1 MRAPP
6 CFCNYVIKGTYLY
19 NTYCG
24 AQLAYPLGGSAV
36 LTVTLV
42 LSLQEACGPG
52 GAPAQ
57 ARDGGA
63 AKEWYEVDNMGWYE
77 LVLVLN

>member
-36 LTVTLV
+36 LTELPQDAWLTNVNADLALEFAVEGTGGV
-42 LSLQEACGPG
+42 EAVS
-52 GAPAQ
+52 
-57 ARDGGA
+57 RIA
-63 AKEWYEVDNMGWYE
+63 A
-77 LVLVLN
+77 